1 MITES
6 ASSTKI
12 PPINGS
18 SSSCLIMMAT
28 VPMAPPSASEPTSPI
43 KISAGCALYQRN
55 PILEPTMAP
64 QKTVSSATC
73 GIFCSSRYSENT
85 ACPLKYVRIVSAP
98 AAITVQPMARPSS
111 PSVRFTALLDPTSTS
126 ITKSTNGVKAS
137 HHKCG

>member
-18 SSSCLIMMAT
+18 SSSCLMITAT

-43 KISAGCALYQRN
+43 KISAGCALYQRK
-55 PILEPTMAP
+55 PMLEPTMAP
-64 QKTVSSATC
+64 QKTVTSATW
-73 GIFCSSRYSENT
+73 GIFCSSRYSERT
-85 ACPLKYVRIVSAP
+85 TCPLRDVIIVSAP
-98 AAITVQPMARPSS
+98 AAITVQLMVNPSS

-126 ITKSTNGVKAS
+126 STNNTNVIN
-137 HHKCG
+137 